1 MNDQGVLSVGA
12 EEKGNLTIY
21 ATPYLDNSVH
31 GEKAV
36 TAAGG

>member
-1 MNDQGVLSVGA
+1 MNDRGVLSVGA

-21 ATPYLDNSVH
+21 ATPYLDNSVD

-36 TAAGG
+36 TAAGD